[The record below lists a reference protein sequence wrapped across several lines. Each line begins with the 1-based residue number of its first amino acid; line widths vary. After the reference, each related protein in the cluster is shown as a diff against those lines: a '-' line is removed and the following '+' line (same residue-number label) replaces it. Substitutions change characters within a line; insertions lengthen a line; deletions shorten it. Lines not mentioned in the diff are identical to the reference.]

1 MADLFLV
8 TESTKY
14 SSHQFMNLYVYIK
27 IYLPFSELPEMK
39 MERKELEKRLRL
51 GLNESRGGGKESPR
65 VGKSGDVVGKGARE
79 SGIYAEGDPEQG
91 RGKATAEEWMPE
103 PAPEL
108 GVKKQDNWNKGQNK
122 SKLQTVNHPFR
133 ILSSS

>member
-1 MADLFLV
+1 
-8 TESTKY
+8 
-14 SSHQFMNLYVYIK
+14 
-27 IYLPFSELPEMK
+27 MK
-39 MERKELEKRLRL
+39 WKQKRWERKP
-51 GLNESRGGGKESPR
+51 ESRQDY
-65 VGKSGDVVGKGARE
+65 GDVVGKGARE
-79 SGIYAEGDPEQG
+79 SGGDWIYAEGDPEQG
-91 RGKATAEEWMPE
+91 RGKATAEEWTPE